1 MRGRGRRIMRNFAF
15 SVIAT
20 LALMATTLFA
30 ADVAGKWTAE
40 VEGRNGQKRTQTF
53 DLKTDGDK
61 VTGTMVGMGGREMKL
76 EDGKI
81 DGDTITFSVTVEF
94 NGNTRKIDYTGK
106 VVGNSINFKS
116 GQGERAREFTA
127 KRATS

>member
-1 MRGRGRRIMRNFAF
+1 MRNFAF

-30 ADVAGKWTAE
+30 ADVTGKWTAE

-61 VTGTMVGMGGREMKL
+61 VTGNDGG
-76 EDGKI
+76 
-81 DGDTITFSVTVEF
+81 
-94 NGNTRKIDYTGK
+94 NGRP
-106 VVGNSINFKS
+106 
-116 GQGERAREFTA
+116 
-127 KRATS
+127 

>member
-1 MRGRGRRIMRNFAF
+1 MKTFTF
-15 SVIAT
+15 SVLAT
-20 LALMATTLFA
+20 MAMFATTLFA
-30 ADVAGKWTAE
+30 GDVTGKWTAE

-53 DLKTDGDK
+53 DLKADGDK

-81 DGDTITFSVTVEF
+81 SGDTITFSVTMEF

-106 VVGNSINFKS
+106 IVGDSINFKS

-127 KRATS
+127 KRTSS

>member
-1 MRGRGRRIMRNFAF
+1 MKKFAF

-30 ADVAGKWTAE
+30 ADVTGKWSGE

-53 DLKTDGDK
+53 DLKADGDK
-61 VTGTMVGMGGREMKL
+61 VTGSMVGPGGREFKI

-81 DGDTITFSVTVEF
+81 SGDTLTFSVTVEM
-94 NGNTRKIDYTGK
+94 NGNTRKMEYTGK
-106 VVGNSINFKS
+106 IVGDSINFKT
-116 GQGERAREFTA
+116 GQGDRAREFTA

>member
-1 MRGRGRRIMRNFAF
+1 MKTFTL
-15 SVIAT
+15 SVLAT
-20 LALMATTLFA
+20 LALFATTLLA
-30 ADVAGKWTAE
+30 GDVTGKWTAE

-53 DLKTDGDK
+53 DLKADGDK

-81 DGDTITFSVTVEF
+81 SGDTITFSVTMEF

-106 VVGNSINFKS
+106 IVGDSINFKS

-127 KRATS
+127 KRTSS